1 MHFYNKQ
8 DIIKFKKWIL
18 IYRQEKWKMNRI
30 QITSAGEEACHSHR
44 SVELIYILT
53 GGVDIHIRDEVFS
66 ASAKDVAVV
75 NTEEPHGWKGHKNA
89 LICKIY
95 MDYHVLKNVLQKEP
109 ISFICNSISEPDR
122 DYARIRYIL
131 ETILNKYAEEPKGF
145 WVESLY
151 YALWEA
157 MKTQYLAE
165 SREEH
170 RPVRDQ
176 IGEMLEYI
184 HKNYG
189 QSLNLTDMAARWYL
203 SESAFSRVFKRETG
217 TGFTEYVRNVRLEHA
232 KEALLST
239 GKTITE
245 IALDCGYSSI
255 SVFNKNF
262 KQAFSVTPKEF
273 RQENRLLDPKTQD
286 SDMDGLAAYLK
297 SAKVQQ
303 KKEGTQGET
312 LLVDANQGSVFMEP
326 VLRCMNAG
334 MFSDLLEAKVQKHVV
349 MVIQNLE
356 VNYIRLSNPFDPDL
370 KIRSGHGTEQMN
382 FEKLDTVLDFLL
394 EQGVVP
400 YIELP
405 ERQRKMIV
413 SIGTDKVLEEIR
425 REPVFLCME
434 EWECILEAL
443 MKHLVER
450 YTEKEVGQWIFE
462 VWYDVE
468 KATGAGKLPYLELY
482 ESTRSMIKSYAPGAK
497 VGGNGLNTEISR
509 EGLKK
514 QLNWWKNR
522 EDRPDFLTLIS
533 YPYQV
538 GWNKKEEGNRYSL
551 RSIDSDSHFL
561 KRDLDEYYALLK
573 EVDYP
578 ETPVWVSEWNTS
590 LSERNIYNDSCAKAC
605 HMLTQ
610 MVDAADRVEQ
620 MSFWSISDC
629 PSQYFDSISP
639 LIGATG
645 LITRDSLPKPAYHAF
660 EFWKLLGDRLLGKG
674 EHHIATSQHG
684 GAIQILAFNAKQFS
698 YGYQMKDEDR
708 LEPKELQFVFRN
720 SKKLELAFALQN
732 IKNGKKKICIYR
744 VSESA
749 GNILAEWAKL
759 GYAKEL
765 LRSEI
770 AYLKKICIPR
780 MEVYYQEV
788 TDEVL
793 NLDISLEANEMVLIQ
808 IL

>member
-1 MHFYNKQ
+1 
-8 DIIKFKKWIL
+8 
-18 IYRQEKWKMNRI
+18 MNRI

-44 SVELIYILT
+44 SVELIYVLT
-53 GGVDIHIRDEVFS
+53 GEADIHIRDEVFS

-75 NTEEPHGWKGHKNA
+75 NTEEPHGWKGHKNT

-95 MDYHVLKNVLQKEP
+95 MDYYVLKNVLQKEH
-109 ISFICNSISEPDR
+109 ISFVCNSISEPSR

-131 ETILNKYAEEPKGF
+131 ETILNKYAEEPQGF

-165 SREEH
+165 SKEE
-170 RPVRDQ
+170 RRLVRDQ
-176 IGEMLEYI
+176 AGEMMEYI
-184 HKNYG
+184 HKNYN
-189 QSLNLTDMAARWYL
+189 QALNLADMAARWYL

-217 TGFTEYVRNVRLEHA
+217 VGFTEYVRNVRMEHA
-232 KEALLST
+232 KEELSST

-245 IALDCGYSSI
+245 IAFDCGYSSI

-262 KQAFSVTPKEF
+262 RQAFSLSPKEF
-273 RQENRLLDPKTQD
+273 RQESRKLVQETQN

-297 SAKVQQ
+297 STNAHR
-303 KKEGTQGET
+303 KKEEIQGER
-312 LLVDANQGSVFMEP
+312 LLVDAGQGGIFTEP
-326 VLRCMNAG
+326 ALQCMNAG
-334 MFSDLLEAKVQKHVV
+334 MFSDLLEAKVQKHVS
-349 MVIQNLE
+349 MVIRNLE
-356 VNYIRLSNPFDPDL
+356 VKYIRLSNPFDPDL

-400 YIELP
+400 SLELP

-413 SIGTDKVLEEIR
+413 SIGSNKILEEIR
-425 REPVFLCME
+425 KEPVFLCLE
-434 EWECILEAL
+434 EWERALESL
-443 MKHLVER
+443 MKHLVDR
-450 YTEKEVGQWIFE
+450 YTEKEVGRWIFE

-468 KATGAGKLPYLELY
+468 AATGAGKIPYFELY
-482 ESTRSMIKSYAPGAK
+482 ESTRAIIKSYAPEAK
-497 VGGNGLNTEISR
+497 VGGSGLNTEISR
-509 EGLKK
+509 EVLKK
-514 QLNWWKNR
+514 QLCRWKNR

-538 GWNKKEEGNRYSL
+538 GWNQKEKGNQYSL

-561 KRDLDEYYALLK
+561 KRDLDDYYALLK

-578 ETPVWVSEWNTS
+578 RTLVWVSEWNTS

-629 PSQYFDSISP
+629 PAQYFDSASP

-660 EFWKLLGDRLLGKG
+660 EFWKMLGDRLLGKG
-674 EHHIATSQHG
+674 EHHIATSQPG

-698 YGYQMKDEDR
+698 YGYHLKDEDR
-708 LEPKELQFVFRN
+708 LEPKELPFVFRN
-720 SKKLELAFALQN
+720 STKLELAFALRN
-732 IKNGKKKICIYR
+732 LKNGKKKICIYR

-749 GNILAEWAKL
+749 GNILAEWEKL
-759 GYAKEL
+759 GYAKDL

-780 MEVYYQEV
+780 MEVHYQEV

-793 NLDISLEANEMVLIQ
+793 NLEVSLEANEMALIQ